1 MLERYNIPVFLY
13 IEISMIVSL
22 SFGHVK
28 LFPLS
33 DGFVFG
39 MPEHQI
45 RNMQALSQLSGVF
58 DGAVMFLIRLEAV
71 TLFVEAECLVKQPVA
86 AFHVRLAIRIVR
98 LITGTGQ
105 LFAVFQ
111 NGGEAK
117 LPCFCGVDIE
127 EGDIVIQD
135 MQGFAVMD
143 RDQMNA
149 VSLQKVSM
157 VDTRPSWQ

>member
-1 MLERYNIPVFLY
+1 MLERYNIPVFRY
-13 IEISMIVSL
+13 IEIPMIVSL

-33 DGFVFG
+33 NGFVFG

-45 RNMQALSQLSGVF
+45 RNMQAFSQLGGILNS
-58 DGAVMFLIRLEAV
+58 AVMLFVRLETV
-71 TLFVEAECLVKQPVA
+71 TLFVETECLVKQPVA
-86 AFHVRLAIRIVR
+86 AFHVRLAVWIVR

-117 LPCFCGVDIE
+117 LPCLCGVDIE
-127 EGDIVIQD
+127 KGDTGI
-135 MQGFAVMD
+135 
-143 RDQMNA
+143 R
-149 VSLQKVSM
+149 
-157 VDTRPSWQ
+157 

>member
-1 MLERYNIPVFLY
+1 MLKRYNIPVFRH

-28 LFPLS
+28 LFFRFPTDLS
-33 DGFVFG
+33 SVCQSTRFG
-39 MPEHQI
+39 I
-45 RNMQALSQLSGVF
+45 CRLFSQLGGILN
-58 DGAVMFLIRLEAV
+58 GAVVLLVRLEAV
-71 TLFVEAECLVKQPVA
+71 TLFVETECLVKQPVA
-86 AFHVRLAIRIVR
+86 AFHVRLAVRIVR

-127 EGDIVIQD
+127 
-135 MQGFAVMD
+135 
-143 RDQMNA
+143 
-149 VSLQKVSM
+149 KVTS
-157 VDTRPSWQ
+157 